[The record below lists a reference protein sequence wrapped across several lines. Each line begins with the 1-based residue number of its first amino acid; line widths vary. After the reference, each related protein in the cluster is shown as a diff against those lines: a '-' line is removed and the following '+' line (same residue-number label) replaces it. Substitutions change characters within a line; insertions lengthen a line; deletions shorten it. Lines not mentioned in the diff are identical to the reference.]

1 MRITEHSIEDFA
13 IKLLEHLG
21 YEYIYAPNIAPEFPS
36 DGGVA
41 AAGGRGGI
49 FPSSGGVPAA
59 GGRGGI
65 FPSSGGVPAAG
76 GRGGIFPSSGG
87 VPAAGGRGGQDQR
100 TSYEEILLT
109 HRLAE
114 AVRRIN
120 PTVPPAAQEEAIKEI
135 QRIHSP
141 ELLTNNESFHR
152 LLTEGIKVSYQK
164 DGQQRGD
171 LVWLID
177 FNTPENNDFIVA
189 NQFTVV
195 EDGVNKR
202 PDVILFVNGIPLVVI
217 ELKNAADEN
226 ATIKS
231 AFRQIETYKA
241 VIPSLFTYNA
251 FTIISDGLEARA
263 GTLSSGMSRFMA
275 WKSADGKEEASHLV
289 SQMETLINGML
300 NKETLLDLVRHFIVF
315 EKSKKEDSKTGVT
328 TISTVKKLAAYH
340 QYYAVNR
347 AVESAMRATGYSP
360 SLKGWHQPAAD
371 DGVVNSPSLK
381 GWHQPAA
388 DDGVVNSPSLKGWHQ
403 PAADDGVVNSP
414 SLKGWHQPAADDG
427 VVNSPSLKGWHQPAA
442 DDGVVNSPSL
452 KGWHQPAADDGVV
465 NSPSLKGWHQ
475 PAADDG
481 VVNSPSLKGWH
492 QPAADDGVVNSP
504 SLKGWHRP
512 EGDDGVV
519 KRTSKNYFSLP
530 YNPKLKDRARELRKA
545 GNLPEVLFWNEVKN
559 KQFKGYDFDR
569 QKIIGNYI
577 VDFYCSNCQVVIEI
591 DGSSHD
597 DKVEYDAERDA
608 FLESLGLTVIHI
620 PVNDIMKQISS
631 VMNMLHEHPALA
643 GTKESPHPPAVGTP
657 PEEGDFVQE
666 SPESYGVA
674 GVKSQPKGDR
684 KGGVVWHT
692 QGSGKSLSMVFFTG
706 KIVLALNNP
715 TVVVITDRNDLDDQL
730 FDTFAS
736 STQLLRQEPKQIEN
750 RNDLKEKLKVASGG
764 VIFTTIQKFS
774 PEEGNVYETLSER
787 ENIVVIADE
796 AHRTQYGFKA
806 KTVDEKDEQGN
817 VIGKKTVYGFAKYM
831 RDALP
836 NATYIGFTGTPIES
850 TDVNTPAVFGNYI
863 DVYDIAQAVEDGAT
877 VRIYYE
883 SRLAK
888 VNLSEEGKK
897 LVEELD
903 DELDGEELTETQKAK
918 AKWTQLEAL
927 IGSENRIKNV
937 ANDII
942 QHFGQR
948 QEVFEGKGMIVA
960 MSRRIAADLYGEII
974 KLKPEWHSADL
985 DKGVI
990 KVVMTAASSDG
1001 EKIAKHHTTKQQRR
1015 MLADRMKDP
1024 DDELKLVIV
1033 RDMWL
1038 TGFDAPSMHT
1048 LYIDK
1053 PMKGHNLM
1061 QAIARVNRVYKDKP
1075 GGLVVDYL
1083 GIASDLKKALSFYS
1097 DAGGKGDPT
1106 IAQAQA
1112 VELMLEKLEVVSQMY
1127 SEFPSVGGVSATGGR
1142 GGFPY
1147 EDYFQAETGQ
1157 KLSMILAAEEHILG
1171 LEDGKKRYINE
1182 VTALS
1187 KAFAI
1192 AVPHEQAMDV
1202 KDEVSFFQ
1210 AVKARLAKFDGTGS
1224 GRTDEEI
1231 ETTIRQVIDQAL
1243 VSEQVIDVFDAAGIK
1258 KPDISILSEDFLME
1272 LKGMEHKNVALEVL
1286 KKLLNDEIIARS
1298 KKNLVKSKS
1307 LKEMLE
1313 NSIKKYHNKI
1323 LTAAEVM
1330 DELIKLSKEIV
1341 NMDSEAKKLGL
1352 SDFEYAFYTAVANN
1366 DSAKQLMQQDKLREL
1381 AVILTERVKQNA
1393 SIDWTIKESVRAK
1406 LKVIIKRTLRQ
1417 YGYPP
1422 DMQKLATETVL
1433 KQAEMIANELSN

>member
-1 MRITEHSIEDFA
+1 MTRITEHSIEDFA
-13 IKLLEHLG
+13 IKLLEQLG
-21 YEYIYAPNIAPEFPS
+21 YEYIYAPSIAHDGENPERS
-36 DGGVA
+36 
-41 AAGGRGGI
+41 
-49 FPSSGGVPAA
+49 
-59 GGRGGI
+59 
-65 FPSSGGVPAAG
+65 
-76 GRGGIFPSSGG
+76 
-87 VPAAGGRGGQDQR
+87 
-100 TSYEEILLT
+100 SYEEILLS
-109 HRLAE
+109 HRMAE

-202 PDVILFVNGIPLVVI
+202 PDIILFVNGIPLVVI

-241 VIPSLFTYNA
+241 VIPSLFNYNA

-263 GTLSSGMSRFMA
+263 GTLSSDMSRFMA

-300 NKETLLDLVRHFIVF
+300 NKETLLDLIRHFIVF

-347 AVESAMRATGYSP
+347 AVESAMRATGYTVEKETP
-360 SLKGWHQPAAD
+360 
-371 DGVVNSPSLK
+371 
-381 GWHQPAA
+381 
-388 DDGVVNSPSLKGWHQ
+388 
-403 PAADDGVVNSP
+403 
-414 SLKGWHQPAADDG
+414 
-427 VVNSPSLKGWHQPAA
+427 
-442 DDGVVNSPSL
+442 
-452 KGWHQPAADDGVV
+452 
-465 NSPSLKGWHQ
+465 
-475 PAADDG
+475 
-481 VVNSPSLKGWH
+481 
-492 QPAADDGVVNSP
+492 
-504 SLKGWHRP
+504 
-512 EGDDGVV
+512 
-519 KRTSKNYFSLP
+519 TS
-530 YNPKLKDRARELRKA
+530 
-545 GNLPEVLFWNEVKN
+545 
-559 KQFKGYDFDR
+559 
-569 QKIIGNYI
+569 
-577 VDFYCSNCQVVIEI
+577 
-591 DGSSHD
+591 
-597 DKVEYDAERDA
+597 
-608 FLESLGLTVIHI
+608 
-620 PVNDIMKQISS
+620 M
-631 VMNMLHEHPALA
+631 VM
-643 GTKESPHPPAVGTP
+643 
-657 PEEGDFVQE
+657 E

-706 KIVLALNNP
+706 KIVLALDNP

-806 KTVDEKDEQGN
+806 KTVDEKDEHGN

-836 NATYIGFTGTPIES
+836 NATYIGFTGTPIEN

-888 VNLSEEGKK
+888 VNLSQEGKK

-942 QHFGQR
+942 QHFDQR

-960 MSRRIAADLYGEII
+960 MSRRIAANLYEEII
-974 KLKPEWHSADL
+974 QLKPEWHSDNL

-990 KVVMTAASSDG
+990 KVVVTSSSSDG
-1001 EKIAKHHTTKQQRR
+1001 PKIAKHHTTKQQRR
-1015 MLADRMKDP
+1015 TLADRMKDP

-1127 SEFPSVGGVSATGGR
+1127 S
-1142 GGFPY
+1142 GFPY
-1147 EDYFQAETGQ
+1147 ENYFQAETGQ

-1192 AVPHEQAMDV
+1192 AVPHDQAMDV

-1286 KKLLNDEIIARS
+1286 KKLLNDEIKARS

-1323 LTAAEVM
+1323 LTAVEVM

-1352 SDFEYAFYTAVANN
+1352 TDFEYAFYTAVANN
-1366 DSAKQLMQQDKLREL
+1366 DSAKQLMQQEKLRKL

-1433 KQAEMIANELSN
+1433 KQAEMIAKELTTD